1 MNPNN
6 FLLIKTVNV
15 VIIAIAEERQKR
27 TGSVG
32 KVGRKVRDKEVKNKS
47 WDIITIIISI
57 TKTIIII
64 THLLSNKW

>member
-6 FLLIKTVNV
+6 LPLIKTVNV

-27 TGSVG
+27 TGWVG

-64 THLLSNKW
+64 TPLLKT

>member
-27 TGSVG
+27 TGWVG

-64 THLLSNKW
+64 TPLLSNKW

>member
-6 FLLIKTVNV
+6 LPLIKTVNV

-27 TGSVG
+27 TGWVG

-64 THLLSNKW
+64 TPLLSNKW

>member
-27 TGSVG
+27 TGWVG

-47 WDIITIIISI
+47 WNIITIIISI
-57 TKTIIII
+57 TKTLIII
-64 THLLSNKW
+64 TPLLSNTW

>member
-27 TGSVG
+27 TGWVG

-57 TKTIIII
+57 TKTLIII
-64 THLLSNKW
+64 TPLLSNTW

>member
-6 FLLIKTVNV
+6 LPLIKTVNV

-64 THLLSNKW
+64 TPLLSNKW

>member
-6 FLLIKTVNV
+6 LPLIKTVNV

-27 TGSVG
+27 TGWVG

-57 TKTIIII
+57 TKTLIII
-64 THLLSNKW
+64 TPLLSNTW

>member
-6 FLLIKTVNV
+6 LPLIKTVNV

-27 TGSVG
+27 TGWVG

-64 THLLSNKW
+64 TPLLSNTW

>member
-27 TGSVG
+27 TGWVG

-64 THLLSNKW
+64 TPLLSNTW

>member
-6 FLLIKTVNV
+6 LPLIKTVNV

-27 TGSVG
+27 TGWVG

-57 TKTIIII
+57 TKTISII
-64 THLLSNKW
+64 TPLLSNKW

>member
-6 FLLIKTVNV
+6 LALIKTVNV

-27 TGSVG
+27 TGWVG

-64 THLLSNKW
+64 TPLLSNKW